1 MEKPKP
7 LYPLSFNDI
16 PSPAIWGTGRA
27 LIADTALAATTVRE
41 GWLADNSLP
50 DLMET
55 YLERIV
61 GDKVLSWYGRQFP
74 LSVKKLEV
82 GGRTPL
88 CVCPDDET
96 AAQRYDALGNAKCWV
111 VLEAGE
117 NACLWLGFRKDT
129 DAGELW
135 LKNQENGLAPLLN
148 KATPHPGEAY
158 LIAPGTVHAAQ
169 DVTLLEISEASDLN
183 LAISDWGRKNGGQAL
198 MLEEALDLIDYRKLP
213 VEALRPI
220 PVKED
225 GVVAHLVSRDEFLI
239 NRLRVDDP
247 LHIYTEQYE
256 SFILYACVR
265 GEVSVQWHEGEKTEN
280 AVLRAGQALLIPAEM
295 EDFFL
300 VPREKGSVLI
310 EAYLQ
315 REDHDAYINP
325 DVPAELEQ

>member
-1 MEKPKP
+1 MENPKP

-16 PSPAIWGTGRA
+16 PSSTVWGTERA
-27 LIADTALAATTVRE
+27 LIADTALAATPVQE

-82 GGRTPL
+82 SGRTAL
-88 CVCPDDET
+88 TVCPDDET

-117 NACLWLGFRKDT
+117 NACLWLGFKKDT

-135 LKNQENGLAPLLN
+135 LKNNENGLAPLLN
-148 KATPHPGEAY
+148 KVTPHKGEAY

-183 LAISDWGRKNGGQAL
+183 LLISDWGRRNGQPT

-225 GVVAHLVSRDEFLI
+225 GVVAHLVSRDEFLL
-239 NRLRVDDP
+239 NRLAVNDP

-256 SFILYACVR
+256 SFIIYACAQ
-265 GEVSVQWHEGEKTEN
+265 GEVSVQWHEGGQTCNAILKT
-280 AVLRAGQALLIPAEM
+280 GQALLIPAEM

-300 VPREKGSVLI
+300 VPREKGSVLL

-315 REDHDAYINP
+315 REEHDAYINP
-325 DVPAELEQ
+325 DVPAEIAQ